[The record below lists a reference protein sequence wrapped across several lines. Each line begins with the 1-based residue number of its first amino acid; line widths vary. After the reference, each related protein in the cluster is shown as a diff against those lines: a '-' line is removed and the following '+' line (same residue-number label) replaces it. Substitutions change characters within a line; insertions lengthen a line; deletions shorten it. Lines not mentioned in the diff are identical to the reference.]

1 MSIMSTTTRL
11 VVVASRVIHDMVV
24 VLSEPEQGSAMLAL
38 GTSTIRVVL
47 WRTREVNSRYE
58 LVIAPPGL
66 VSNTKELV
74 VLDSRF

>member
-11 VVVASRVIHDMVV
+11 MVVASRVIHDMVV
-24 VLSEPEQGSAMLAL
+24 ELSESEQGSPMHAL

-47 WRTREVNSRYE
+47 WRTRAVNSRYE
-58 LVIAPPGL
+58 LVIVPPGL

-74 VLDSRF
+74 VSDSRF